1 MKQYWLA
8 QSTQVSSQVIEQ
20 QFGSIAHT
28 VLQQSASEQF
38 GFSWGARQLPVAGSP
53 HLSVTSIARLTQ
65 SVSHALLQHSGS
77 IAHTASHT
85 GPVLHDGVGCGSK
98 QLSGTLPQSEQN
110 LVASWTH
117 TSSHATSQHDGSIEQ
132 TSAQHDGLLQPGA
145 RRLVVKQS
153 LVAFTQPCADAFR
166 VKPVRVARKTSAVA
180 TTRPG
185 VARPRVARVDRRDR
199 SMRMGAGIV

>member
-8 QSTQVSSQVIEQ
+8 QSTQVSSQVTLQ
-20 QFGSIAHT
+20 QFGSIWQT
-28 VLQQSASEQF
+28 VLQQAASAQF
-38 GFSWGARQLPVAGSP
+38 GFSWATRQLPVAGSP
-53 HLSVTSIARLTQ
+53 HLSVSSIARLTQ
-65 SVSHALLQHSGS
+65 SVSHAVAQHSGS

-145 RRLVVKQS
+145 RRFVVKQS
-153 LVAFTQPCADAFR
+153 LVAFTQPCAEAFR
-166 VKPVRVARKTSAVA
+166 VKPARVPTKTSAVA
-180 TTRPG
+180 T
-185 VARPRVARVDRRDR
+185 ARPRLARPQVSRVDRRDR
-199 SMRMGAGIV
+199 SMRMGAEIV